1 MLKKLLFSLIIATL
15 VILPVDKIKAD
26 GPMQITMLK
35 VAVRN
40 DYFVV
45 YWKTN
50 NESIGTINYGLTNG
64 FGSSV
69 TDKTYAKVHELTI
82 GGVLPK
88 KNYYFQL
95 TVYDNN
101 GTALKSSV
109 YKVESTDA
117 NDVDPPTIINVSSGY
132 VTGNYGQITW
142 QTNEEATG
150 CVAVGLK
157 YDDLKRKVCDN
168 GFKKSFDIFIDKLSS
183 GTQYVFQIIVKDK
196 KGNQQNSSY
205 YRFSTVSQN
214 DGKISDLEI
223 IEMTTD
229 VGIDNN
235 NQTKANLRILATR
248 PVEGKVFIGEQTG
261 KYKWNYVLPKPRQV
275 NLLFELPNLKPD
287 TDYFYKVELTD
298 VFKKKLTTPEFR
310 FRTLSNQNLI
320 EVVPEP
326 SAPIVDSDGDGLNNS
341 DELIYGTNP
350 NVADT
355 DGDGYSDGLEV
366 RNNYNP
372 LGAGKMYKQASN
384 EVVVNSATPNTVFA
398 YGQPRKLQRT
408 EEIKAKELS
417 VKLKVKFGGNI
428 PVTNKEWPALVNA
441 YVYGGYPVE
450 AIYKNIIFKGKTVHP
465 TIAWEKWRQT
475 DEYKTYINKE
485 RVTTDSKLKYK

>member
-1 MLKKLLFSLIIATL
+1 MIKKLLFSLMIACL
-15 VILPVDKIKAD
+15 IGLPSLNVKAE

-50 NESIGTINYGLTNG
+50 NESVGTINYGLTTG

-69 TDKTYAKVHELTI
+69 SDKTYAKVHELTV

-88 KNYYFQL
+88 KTYYFQL
-95 TVYDNN
+95 VVYDNN
-101 GTALKSSV
+101 GLSLKSSV
-109 YKVESTDA
+109 YKLETNDA

-132 VTGNYGQITW
+132 VTGNYAQITW

-150 CVAVGLK
+150 CVTVGLT
-157 YDDLKRKVCDN
+157 YDQLKRKVCDS
-168 GFKKSFDIFIDKLSS
+168 GTKKSFDIFIDKLSP
-183 GTQYVFQIIVKDK
+183 GTQYVFQIAVKDK

-205 YRFSTVSQN
+205 YKFSTVSQT
-214 DGKISDLEI
+214 DGKIGDLEI

-235 NQTKANLRILATR
+235 NQTKVNLRILAIR
-248 PVEGKVFIGEQTG
+248 PVEGKVYIGEQTG

-275 NLLFELPNLKPD
+275 NLLFEIPNLKPD

-320 EVVPEP
+320 EVVPVTNV
-326 SAPIVDSDGDGLNNS
+326 ADSDGDGLSNN
-341 DELIYGTNP
+341 DELTYGTNP
-350 NVADT
+350 NVADS
-355 DGDGYSDGLEV
+355 DGDGYLDGVEV
-366 RNNYNP
+366 RNGYNP
-372 LGAGKMYKQASN
+372 LGSGKLVNKAPGQTSANSSIASN
-384 EVVVNSATPNTVFA
+384 VFA
-398 YGQPRKLQRT
+398 YGQPRKPART
-408 EEIKAKELS
+408 EELKAKELNA
-417 VKLKVKFGGNI
+417 KLKLKFGGSI
-428 PVTNKEWPALVNA
+428 PVTSKEWPALVNA

-465 TIAWEKWRQT
+465 SIPWEKWRQT
-475 DEYKTYINKE
+475 EEYKTYINKE